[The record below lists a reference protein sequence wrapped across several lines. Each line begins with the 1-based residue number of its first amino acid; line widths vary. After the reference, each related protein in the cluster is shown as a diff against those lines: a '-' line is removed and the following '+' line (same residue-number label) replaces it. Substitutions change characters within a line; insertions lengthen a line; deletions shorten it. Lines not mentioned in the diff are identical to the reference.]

1 MTTATNTES
10 PFRPDYAV
18 PPGDTIADLLDEHD
32 MTQTDLARRLGVS
45 LKHINQIIKGSASIS
60 ADIALGLEKVFGPS
74 VSFWLTR
81 EAHYRARLAAQQEQ
95 QELAACLPWA
105 KKFPIAELKKR
116 DFIPRNAKGAEL
128 VAHLLRYLGVA
139 RPEQWVDPTVAYRKS
154 QKFES
159 DPFALSAWLRQGEIQ
174 ASRID
179 CEPYD
184 HDGFLDALED
194 IRSLTRLAPE
204 QWEPELIRLCRSAG
218 VAIAIVEA
226 FPKARANGATR
237 WLTPTKAL
245 IQLSLRHKWED
256 IFWFSFFHEA
266 GHLVLHRK
274 KEVFQDVFLESGA
287 RKPAE
292 QTDPTFKRLEEEA
305 DRFASRT
312 LIPAV
317 FERRLRRA
325 SLDDIEDLAQQIGV
339 APAIVVGRLQHDGLL
354 PYHLGNHLRGRL
366 ELTNEDE

>member
-1 MTTATNTES
+1 MTTTTDTET
-10 PFRPDYAV
+10 PFKPDYIV
-18 PPGDTIADLLDEHD
+18 PPGETIADLLDEHD
-32 MTQTDLARRLGVS
+32 MTQTELARRLGVS
-45 LKHINQIIKGSASIS
+45 LKHVNQIIKGSATIS
-60 ADIALGLEKVFGPS
+60 AEIALGLEKVFGPS
-74 VSFWLTR
+74 ASFWLTR
-81 EAHYRARLAAQQEQ
+81 EAQYQAGLAAQQEQ
-95 QELAACLPWA
+95 EELATCLSWA
-105 KKFPIAELKKR
+105 NSFPIAELRKR
-116 DFIPRNAKGAEL
+116 NFIPRSAQGAAL

-184 HDGFLDALED
+184 HDRFLDALEE
-194 IRSLTRLAPE
+194 IRGLTRLGPD
-204 QWEPELIRLCRSAG
+204 QWEPELIRLCATAG
-218 VAIAIVEA
+218 VAVAVVEA

-237 WLTPTKAL
+237 WLRPTKAL

-266 GHLVLHRK
+266 GHVVLHRK
-274 KEVFQDVFLESGA
+274 KAVFLESGG
-287 RKPAE
+287 RKSTGQADPAS
-292 QTDPTFKRLEEEA
+292 KRLEDEA

-312 LIPAV
+312 LIPTG

-325 SLDDIEDLAQQIGV
+325 SLDDVEDLAQQIGV
-339 APAIVVGRLQHDGLL
+339 APAIVVGRLQHDGVL
-354 PYHLGNHLRGRL
+354 PYHVGNHLRGRL
-366 ELTNEDE
+366 EIVDQDE

>member
-10 PFRPDYAV
+10 PFKPDYAV

-32 MTQTDLARRLGVS
+32 MTQTELARRLGVS
-45 LKHINQIIKGSASIS
+45 LKHINQVVNGSASIS
-60 ADIALGLEKVFGPS
+60 PEIALGLEKVFGPS
-74 VSFWLTR
+74 ASFWLTR
-81 EAHYRARLAAQQEQ
+81 EAHYQARLAAQEEHE
-95 QELAACLPWA
+95 ELASCLPWA
-105 KKFPIAELKKR
+105 NKFPIAELKKR
-116 DFIPRNAKGAEL
+116 DFIPRTARGAEL

-159 DPFALSAWLRQGEIQ
+159 DSFALSAWLRQGEIQ

-184 HDGFLDALED
+184 HDRFLDALED
-194 IRSLTRLAPE
+194 VRALTRLGPE
-204 QWEPELIRLCRSAG
+204 QWEPELIRLCAAAG
-218 VAIAIVEA
+218 VAVAIVEA

-266 GHLVLHRK
+266 GHVVLHRK
-274 KEVFQDVFLESGA
+274 KEVFLESGS
-287 RKPAE
+287 RKSAAGADPAFE
-292 QTDPTFKRLEEEA
+292 RLEDEA

-312 LIPAV
+312 LIPIV
-317 FERRLRRA
+317 FERRLRRS
-325 SLDDIEDLAQQIGV
+325 SLEGIEDLAQQIGV

-354 PYHLGNHLRGRL
+354 PYNLGNHLRGRL
-366 ELTNEDE
+366 ELTDEDE